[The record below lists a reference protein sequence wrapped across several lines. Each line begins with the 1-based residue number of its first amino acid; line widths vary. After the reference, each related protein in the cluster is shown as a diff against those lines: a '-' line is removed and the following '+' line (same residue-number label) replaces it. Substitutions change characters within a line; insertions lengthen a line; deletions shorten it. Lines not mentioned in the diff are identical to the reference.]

1 MGANGDEN
9 TGFTLPRG
17 LTLRRR
23 GASLETVASRAGTID
38 LLVSAQSFEII
49 EGTLRKGERMTLLP
63 SEGAV
68 EVYYLLE
75 GSLRG
80 DVPSGPL
87 NVRVGDLLLTESL
100 ETPTILS
107 ADEDVRFLYVTSS
120 PTFHEISGRLGELME
135 LAVEVEI
142 KDGYTAEHC
151 LRLQRL
157 AYETGRELG
166 LTPDRLRLLSYAA
179 YLHDVG
185 KIKVPAAML
194 EKPAALTQDEWALM
208 RQHPIFGREL
218 LETTFMREAG
228 RIVEGHH
235 ERMDG
240 SGYPYGLA
248 GGNILLESYI
258 VAVADAYDAMTT
270 ERPYH
275 KAVSHE
281 EAVAE
286 VRRCAGLHYPVEVT
300 EAFFATLKKTESV

>member
-1 MGANGDEN
+1 MGVNGAEEN
-9 TGFTLPRG
+9 GFGLPKG
-17 LTLRRR
+17 VTLRRQ
-23 GASLETVASRAGTID
+23 GASLETVASRAGKVD
-38 LLVSAQSFEII
+38 LLVSAQDLEIV
-49 EGTLRKGERMTLLP
+49 EGTLEKGERITLVP
-63 SEGAV
+63 SAGAV
-68 EVYYLLE
+68 ETYYILA

-80 DVPSGPL
+80 DLPVGPL
-87 NVRVGDLLLTESL
+87 NVRAGDLLITESL
-100 ETPTILS
+100 EAPLILS
-107 ADEDVRFLYVTSS
+107 ADEAVRFLYVTSR

-157 AYETGRELG
+157 SFETGRELG
-166 LTPDRLRLLSYAA
+166 LAPDRLRLLSYAA

-185 KIKVPAAML
+185 KIKVPTAML
-194 EKPAALTQDEWALM
+194 EKPTELTQDEWALM
-208 RQHPIFGREL
+208 RKHPTFGREL

-240 SGYPYGLA
+240 SGYPYGLLDED
-248 GGNILLESYI
+248 ILLESYI
-258 VAVADAYDAMTT
+258 VAVTDAYDAMTT

-275 KAVSHE
+275 RAVSHE

-286 VRRCAGLHYPVEVT
+286 LRRCAGLYYPAEVT
-300 EAFFATLKKTESV
+300 EAFLATLEREKV